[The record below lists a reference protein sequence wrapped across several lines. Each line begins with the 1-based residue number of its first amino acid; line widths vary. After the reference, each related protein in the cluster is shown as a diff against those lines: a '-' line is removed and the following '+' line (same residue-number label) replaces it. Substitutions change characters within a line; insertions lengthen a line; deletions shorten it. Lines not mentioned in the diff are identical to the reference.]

1 MTRLHSWKNL
11 LAIFFFCTVA
21 PITSSAQIFTTLANL
36 TKSNQY
42 PMGALV
48 EGLNGNF
55 YGSTQNNAVNLDGGT
70 IFVVTPAGSVT
81 TLHNLLRSDG
91 GSANELVLN
100 PDGTFYGTAC
110 CGVAGGWGTAFNISA
125 RGTFKVLFR
134 FDKAAGIPYAALR
147 AASGNY
153 YGTTFNGGSNHDG
166 SIFRM
171 DRTGALTTLY
181 SFCPQSNCPDQGMP
195 LSLIQ
200 ATDGNFYG
208 TGGGANPG
216 DDGVIFRITPG
227 GILTTLYSFCTQPGC
242 PDGSFPTSLVQG
254 ADGDFYGT
262 TQFGGLVYGT
272 IFKIT
277 SSGILTTLHV
287 FAQRL
292 TVPMA
297 AHPSQ

>member
-1 MTRLHSWKNL
+1 MA
-11 LAIFFFCTVA
+11 AIA
-21 PITSSAQIFTTLANL
+21 SSAQTFTTLANL
-36 TKSNQY
+36 PKDNQY

-55 YGSTQNNAVNLDGGT
+55 YGSTQNNAVFLDGGT

-81 TLHNLLRSDG
+81 TLRNLSLSDG
-91 GSANELVLN
+91 GIANELVLN

-110 CGVAGGWGTAFNISA
+110 CAVFGEWGTAFNISA

-134 FDKAAGIPYAALR
+134 FDKATGQPDAALR

-153 YGTTFNGGSNHDG
+153 YGTTLNGGPNHDG
-166 SIFRM
+166 TVFRM

-181 SFCPQSNCPDQGMP
+181 SFCSQSHCPDQGMP

-216 DDGVIFRITPG
+216 AKSRRLWSDLPD
-227 GILTTLYSFCTQPGC
+227 YSG
-242 PDGSFPTSLVQG
+242 
-254 ADGDFYGT
+254 
-262 TQFGGLVYGT
+262 
-272 IFKIT
+272 
-277 SSGILTTLHV
+277 
-287 FAQRL
+287 R
-292 TVPMA
+292 
-297 AHPSQ
+297 